1 MVKLS
6 VEESLGDELVS
17 SRFIERFCV
26 SQPMVS
32 DIFDTDVDIGKV
44 GGFISISTEIST

>member
-17 SRFIERFCV
+17 SRFIERFRV
-26 SQPMVS
+26 SRFQIYLTLMS
-32 DIFDTDVDIGKV
+32 T
-44 GGFISISTEIST
+44 STEISTGPVSFSDDFY